1 MQLYL
6 IISLI
11 FALLT
16 ATFAVQNTVV
26 VPVRFFMLEF
36 NTYLV
41 LVILGSLIVGALLL
55 FLLGLFKQFIGWRK
69 LRELNQ
75 KKEALE
81 AQMKALEA
89 QMKAAE
95 EALRDKEAEVAS
107 LVRAGAAEANPGL
120 EGDMG
125 PEAAEGASPAGGMEV
140 RDDYHG

>member
-6 IISLI
+6 IISLV

-81 AQMKALEA
+81 AQMKGLEA

-95 EALRDKEAEVAS
+95 QALRDKEAEMAS
-107 LVRAGAAEANPGL
+107 LLSTGAAETNPAAETDPA
-120 EGDMG
+120 EGDLG
-125 PEAAEGASPAGGMEV
+125 IQEDPHE
-140 RDDYHG
+140 